1 MSASIAWLHVGDLHL
16 EAGDGWE
23 SLRRLETIV
32 AEANQIGSGI
42 DFVFLPGDNA
52 NNARADE
59 YARMLRALEPLTLPW
74 RTIPGDHDFE
84 GRSISN
90 YEAAIAAENRPK
102 QEVFAGHRCVFLDI
116 VSEGAGGPD
125 FRLPMGERLRLAEE
139 LMTAKATGQTALVF
153 MHAYPCD
160 LAADG
165 AEIASVLA
173 EGDVRF
179 VDTGHTHYN
188 ELLNDGRVVYGATRS
203 TGQIEEANGQPG
215 YTLVCVHDGVP
226 SWRFRPLG
234 TSWPA
239 LQIVSPADLRMVTRP
254 AEPSQVPRPGSVTVT
269 VRGFG
274 PMEHA
279 PLLSLDGG
287 KGVPMRCGEDGLW
300 RASVPIEAPG
310 LHRLTARSGGAEDS
324 IDVLVRPLE
333 RLPKRRLPVSLGE
346 TCHAIGAWP
355 EAGLFGT
362 RLGPNSNGRD
372 W

>member
-1 MSASIAWLHVGDLHL
+1 MSRTIAWLHLGDLHL
-16 EAGDGWE
+16 EAADGWQ
-23 SLRRLETIV
+23 SLRRLESIV
-32 AEANQIGSGI
+32 AEANAIGHGI

-52 NNARADE
+52 NNAHPDE
-59 YARMLRALEPLTLPW
+59 YVAMLQALQPLTLPW

-84 GRSISN
+84 GRSIAQ
-90 YEAAIAAENRPK
+90 YETAIAAENRPK
-102 QEVFAGHRCVFLDI
+102 QEVFAGHRCIFLDI

-139 LMTAKATGQTALVF
+139 LTTAKAAGQTALVF

-165 AEIASVLA
+165 AEIAGVLA
-173 EGDVRF
+173 DGDVRF

-203 TGQIEEANGQPG
+203 TGQIEEADGQPG
-215 YTLVCVHDGVP
+215 YTLVCVHEGVP

-234 TSWPA
+234 APWPA

-254 AEPSQVPRPGSVTVT
+254 AETTQVPRPGPVPVV
-269 VRGFG
+269 VRSFG
-274 PMEHA
+274 PIEHV
-279 PLLSLDGG
+279 PMLSVDGG
-287 KGVPMRCGEDGLW
+287 ESVAMRRGENGLW
-300 RASVPIEAPG
+300 QADMRIDAPG
-310 LHRLTARSGGAEDS
+310 LHRLTVSSGAAGDK

-333 RLPKRRLPVSLGE
+333 RLPKRRPPVAPGD
-346 TCHAIGAWP
+346 TCHTIGAWP
-355 EAGLFGT
+355 EAGLLGT